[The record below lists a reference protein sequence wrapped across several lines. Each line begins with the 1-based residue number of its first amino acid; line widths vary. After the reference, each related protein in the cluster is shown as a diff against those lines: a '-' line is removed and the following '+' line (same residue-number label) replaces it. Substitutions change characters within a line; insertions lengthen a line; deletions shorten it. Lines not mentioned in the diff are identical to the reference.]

1 MSDEEKIVVLFK
13 KYEDLKSDE
22 ARIVERFEEE
32 WGKAHTAFDLAEVG
46 IANIEAEL
54 PALEKAAQAAGA
66 ALAKSGNTTDTLKQ
80 IKADMA
86 LLSKRL
92 EIQQA
97 KQAAMRGLLNAKR
110 EALDERNGKMFGLGD
125 LAKRSLR
132 FAKAQQ
138 RHYYGPAATV
148 AKIGVKQYE

>member
-1 MSDEEKIVVLFK
+1 M
-13 KYEDLKSDE
+13 
-22 ARIVERFEEE
+22 
-32 WGKAHTAFDLAEVG
+32 
-46 IANIEAEL
+46 

-148 AKIGVKQYE
+148 ARMGVKQYE